1 MPKNDT
7 IGALFFHMLDFFNA
21 FCLRTNQNTRDESLP
36 AMDYYLYNVNPM
48 ELQPVLTKT
57 NPGLADST
65 FDRIDVADLTGKYG
79 LLEIVRAFTP
89 LLKPQENNLH
99 ATLVMLTQ
107 ATPGD
112 IEAFVEKDCKD
123 HNISLRP
130 KEQNSILRLVPMAT
144 AESCKD
150 MEPWDAFHT
159 AAHGGAGGQRYLE
172 WTRTSTGKGKG
183 QEYVSWKPTLAGT
196 PTSADKG
203 KGKEREDIATK
214 TDFSDYSNM
223 TVPGLYTRLEY
234 LNKRLSPEMKAHL
247 TDEEKVYL
255 QRDTVE
261 TMARLR
267 YQQELE
273 SRQADEL
280 EEQAKQGLAKALEE
294 AQDEVEDGIVW
305 DGDQDT
311 DVDDG
316 DERGEGP
323 IKGLGWLLGYGN

>member
-57 NPGLADST
+57 NPGLADSS
-65 FDRIDVADLTGKYG
+65 FDRIDVADLTDKYG
-79 LLEIVRAFTP
+79 LLDIVRAFTP
-89 LLKPQENNLH
+89 LLKPQEDNLH

-107 ATPGD
+107 ATPED
-112 IEAFVEKDCKD
+112 IDTFVEKDCKD
-123 HNISLRP
+123 HNIGLRP
-130 KEQNSILRLVPMAT
+130 KTQNSILRLVPIAT

-159 AAHGGAGGQRYLE
+159 AVHDGAGGQRYVE
-172 WTRTSTGKGKG
+172 WTRTSGGKGKG
-183 QEYVSWKPTLAGT
+183 KGKEYVAWTPTLAGT
-196 PTSADKG
+196 PTPAGKG
-203 KGKEREDIATK
+203 KEKEREDIATK

-223 TVPGLYTRLEY
+223 TVPGLYTRMED
-234 LNKRLSPEMKAHL
+234 LNKRLTPEMRAHL

-255 QRDTVE
+255 QRETVE

-273 SRQADEL
+273 SRQAHEL
-280 EEQAKQGLAKALEE
+280 EEQAKQGLARALDEE
-294 AQDEVEDGIVW
+294 LDGIDW

-316 DERGEGP
+316 DEGGEGP
-323 IKGLGWLLGYGN
+323 IRGLGWLLGYGN